1 MKILKQQQIDN
12 VEELNGSKQRAAL
25 LLIKE
30 KYVKNEIT
38 AENALQEVLNLYG
51 VEGSICKCEYKE
63 WIEKEDGLHCPNCN
77 KLTLSL
83 E

>member
-1 MKILKQQQIDN
+1 M
-12 VEELNGSKQRAAL
+12 EEFASLNQKSAL

-63 WIEKEDGLHCPNCN
+63 WVEKEDGLHCPNCN
-77 KLTLSL
+77 KLTLSS

>member
-1 MKILKQQQIDN
+1 M
-12 VEELNGSKQRAAL
+12 EESINSKQRAAL

-30 KYVKNEIT
+30 KYVKNDIT
-38 AENALQEVLNLYG
+38 AENALQEVLNLFKI
-51 VEGSICKCEYKE
+51 EGSICKCEYKE
-63 WIEKEDGLHCPNCN
+63 WVEKEDGLHCPNCD